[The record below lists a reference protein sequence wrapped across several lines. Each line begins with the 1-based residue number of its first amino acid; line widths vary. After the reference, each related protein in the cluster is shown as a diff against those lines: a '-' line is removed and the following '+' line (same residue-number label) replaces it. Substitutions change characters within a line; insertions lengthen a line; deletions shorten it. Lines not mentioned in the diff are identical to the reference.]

1 MKIGIITFHR
11 ATNHGA
17 VLQTYASEK
26 YIKEHLGFDVEVIDY
41 WPQKRELMLRNMFLL
56 NRPKIMID
64 RFKIYFKEKKI
75 ASFRAR
81 NIHMSKRYYSNE
93 QLKKECI
100 GYDVLICGS
109 DQIWNPSYFL
119 HGDGRNIITPV
130 YFLNFGGENAKRIAL
145 SVSFGCVEYPRD
157 VGEKAKCY
165 IEKFNAISVREN
177 SGIDIL
183 KGFGINNA
191 VVTADPTSLL
201 ERNEYLELCKGFAV
215 SGKPYVALS
224 ILRNQNKRV
233 KHIIKKILSLN
244 SVEKSINIVNNSIE
258 KWLAGIRD
266 AEYVVTNSFHCV
278 MMCLKLHTPFFV
290 VNEKVGLQGMN
301 DRFYTLLSLF
311 DMTDRIIEKMP
322 DKVFD
327 LPKEIIDWEKVDK
340 QMRDYSALLENFL
353 EQNLKGT
360 A

>member
-17 VLQTYASEK
+17 VLQTYASQK
-26 YIKEHLGFDVEVIDY
+26 YIREHLGFDAEVIDY
-41 WPQKRELMLRNMFLL
+41 WPQKRELILRNVFSL

-64 RFKIYFKEKKI
+64 RLKKYSKEKKI
-75 ASFRAR
+75 AFFRVR

-93 QLKKECI
+93 QLKNECKD
-100 GYDVLICGS
+100 YNVLICGS

-119 HGDGRNIITPV
+119 HGDGRNIVTPV
-130 YFLNFGGENAKRIAL
+130 YFLNFGGENVKRIAL
-145 SVSFGCVEYPRD
+145 SVSFGCTEYPRD
-157 VGEKAKCY
+157 VGEKAKCF
-165 IEKFNAISVREN
+165 IEKFDAISVREN
-177 SGIDIL
+177 TGIDIL
-183 KGFGINNA
+183 NGLGINDV

-201 ERNEYLELCKGFAV
+201 EQNEYLELCNGFAV

-224 ILRNQNKRV
+224 MLRSQNKRV
-233 KHIIKKILSLN
+233 KRIVKKISSLN

-258 KWLAGIRD
+258 EWLAGIRD
-266 AEYVVTNSFHCV
+266 AEYVITNSFHCV

-290 VNEKVGLQGMN
+290 VNEKAGLQGMN

-322 DKVFD
+322 DNAFD
-327 LPKEIIDWEKVDK
+327 IPNEIIDWVKVDK
-340 QMRDYSALLENFL
+340 RMREYSDLLKKFL

-360 A
+360 V